1 MHAGHLATTTASADR
16 SLLMQTSQRCQAD
29 RMSIPQAALISP
41 VMTSILS
48 WSDLM
53 FVVGRAEVM
62 GGGGGGLEAKAF
74 KCESRLWSRAAWVD
88 DLLAAFEAARLRPA
102 APRPLPRVV
111 DWVAADRVVMAPRP
125 AVVAAARP
133 LGARRPLGIA
143 LNTMTRAGKQ

>member
-1 MHAGHLATTTASADR
+1 MSTPEELPSDPLTGIRQSGGLFR
-16 SLLMQTSQRCQAD
+16 QR
-29 RMSIPQAALISP
+29 
-41 VMTSILS
+41 
-48 WSDLM
+48 M
-53 FVVGRAEVM
+53 FVVGPGAAM
-62 GGGGGGLEAKAF
+62 GGGGGGLDPAKAVGSPAALNAASISARMAARI
-74 KCESRLWSRAAWVD
+74 CESRLGRAAWVD

>member
-1 MHAGHLATTTASADR
+1 M
-16 SLLMQTSQRCQAD
+16 
-29 RMSIPQAALISP
+29 
-41 VMTSILS
+41 LS
-48 WSDLM
+48 TRWNSNPGACSGRVLM
-53 FVVGRAEVM
+53 FVVGRWPGAPAFEVM
-62 GGGGGGLEAKAF
+62 GGGGGGLDPAKAVGSPAALNAASISARMAARI
-74 KCESRLWSRAAWVD
+74 CESRLGRAAWVD